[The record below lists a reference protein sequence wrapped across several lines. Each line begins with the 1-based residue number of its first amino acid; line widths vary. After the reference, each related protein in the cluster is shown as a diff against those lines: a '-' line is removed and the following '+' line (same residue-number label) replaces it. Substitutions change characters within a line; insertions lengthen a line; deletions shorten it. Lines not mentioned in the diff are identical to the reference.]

1 MGFLKN
7 LRDAVD
13 WRATDAAVVKT
24 GLCVRCNVCC
34 TGSLYAVICTV
45 ALIRC
50 RQLIFFF
57 V

>member
-24 GLCVRCNVCC
+24 GLCVCDVMF
-34 TGSLYAVICTV
+34 LVQV
-45 ALIRC
+45 H
-50 RQLIFFF
+50 
-57 V
+57 